1 MKRFES
7 SASQQADAKAKH
19 PIGVV
24 AERTGL
30 TQDVIRAWERRY
42 GAVEPARGKGGQ
54 RLYTD
59 ADIERLDLLN
69 RASDAG
75 RSIGQIARL
84 GTGVLGRM
92 VDEDA
97 AAREASTSSSSQ
109 SIDADELI
117 DLGLAYTRSLASG
130 ALEDHLRRAASLLGV
145 TAFVERVAAPL
156 LRKVG
161 DEWHAG
167 RLTPSQEHLASSIL
181 QDILVATMRGFS
193 QRDGAL
199 RVLVATPAGERHAIG
214 AVLVGTAAALHG
226 WNVLYLGADL
236 PAAEI
241 AAAAVAA
248 DVTMV
253 AVSIVYVDDR
263 RRVVGEIRSLRGRLP
278 GTIALV
284 VGGSGAMLLARE
296 LSGNG
301 VRVEGKLDL
310 VFGPMHSDGH

>member
-1 MKRFES
+1 MKRLES
-7 SASQQADAKAKH
+7 SASEQSGSEARH

-24 AERTGL
+24 ADRTGL
-30 TQDVIRAWERRY
+30 TQDVIRVWERRY

-84 GTGVLGRM
+84 ATSVLGRM

-97 AAREASTSSSSQ
+97 AARDARASSSSQ

-117 DLGLAYTRSLASG
+117 DLGLAYTRSLASA
-130 ALEDHLRRAASLLGV
+130 ALEDLLRRAVSLLGV

-181 QDILVATMRGFS
+181 HDILVATMRGFS
-193 QRDGAL
+193 ERDGGP

-214 AVLVGTAAALHG
+214 AALVGAAAALHG
-226 WNVLYLGADL
+226 WNVVYLGVDL

-263 RRVVGEIRSLRGRLP
+263 QRVLGEMRSLRGLLP
-278 GTIALV
+278 GTIDLV
-284 VGGSGAMLLARE
+284 VGGSGAVLLWRE
-296 LSGNG
+296 LAGNG

-310 VFGPMHSDGH
+310 VFGPVYSNGH